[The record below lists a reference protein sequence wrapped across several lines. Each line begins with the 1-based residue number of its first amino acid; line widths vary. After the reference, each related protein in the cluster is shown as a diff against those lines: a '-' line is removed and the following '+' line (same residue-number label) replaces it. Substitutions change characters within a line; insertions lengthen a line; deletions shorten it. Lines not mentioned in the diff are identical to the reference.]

1 MPFLKTEIRY
11 TLTKHCRTV
20 IKPKYRK
27 INSLTPIIPKLSLSS
42 NFILEQE
49 TDENS
54 INRKGKQRGGDLNQT
69 KQTSETPGFE
79 LQSAPSDIDLDLESI
94 PSLDVRRA
102 EGTTLWNGRRNRR
115 EPSSRVTLENCKIY
129 IFLEQIEEKS
139 RGFSEERVERG
150 RGSVRNGTETRC
162 HDT

>member
-1 MPFLKTEIRY
+1 MSREKTQFLPFLKTEIRY

-69 KQTSETPGFE
+69 KQTLETPGFE

-94 PSLDVRRA
+94 PSLDVKRKA
-102 EGTTLWNGRRNRR
+102 PPCGTAGEIGENR
-115 EPSSRVTLENCKIY
+115 V
-129 IFLEQIEEKS
+129 
-139 RGFSEERVERG
+139 RG
-150 RGSVRNGTETRC
+150 
-162 HDT
+162 